1 MAASIRV
8 LDFLGM
14 GKSTLALSSLL
25 RTALKG
31 HGVMFFALEMGK
43 QELSE
48 MALASLAYRTG
59 TRVEYRDISM
69 ANVGRDGFV
78 QHFEAVSEVA
88 PTFNS
93 MPFFI
98 DDRQG
103 LTVAEVRSQ
112 AAQYAQRL
120 ASEGKR
126 MDVVCIDHMG
136 LLRASQSFGGNKVA
150 QTEEVSNDLKRLAK
164 ELDCAVVAL
173 AQLNRSVEGRDD
185 KRPGMA
191 DLRWS
196 GAIEQDADVIM
207 FPYRPEYYL
216 RRQEEDGD
224 KEMERQR
231 KLTAARNK
239 LELIIEKHRGGPTGA
254 VELFCDVGC
263 AVVKDLVV

>member
-1 MAASIRV
+1 M
-8 LDFLGM
+8 
-14 GKSTLALSSLL
+14 
-25 RTALKG
+25 
-31 HGVMFFALEMGK
+31 
-43 QELSE
+43 
-48 MALASLAYRTG
+48 
-59 TRVEYRDISM
+59 
-69 ANVGRDGFV
+69 
-78 QHFEAVSEVA
+78 
-88 PTFNS
+88 
-93 MPFFI
+93 
-98 DDRQG
+98 
-103 LTVAEVRSQ
+103 
-112 AAQYAQRL
+112 
-120 ASEGKR
+120 
-126 MDVVCIDHMG
+126 
-136 LLRASQSFGGNKVA
+136 
-150 QTEEVSNDLKRLAK
+150 
-164 ELDCAVVAL
+164 VAL